1 MQCFLFLQ
9 EKRSVSE
16 FIKSGEIFTGK
27 QREAMKINSW
37 MNKASTM
44 NAAQWEGLRLAHQ
57 PCCCVQRKLL
67 RRASPRTQDLQ
78 DQAQLKQNLEP
89 G

>member
-9 EKRSVSE
+9 GKRSVNE

-27 QREAMKINSW
+27 QGEAMKINSW

-44 NAAQWEGLRLAHQ
+44 NAVQWEGL
-57 PCCCVQRKLL
+57 LL
-67 RRASPRTQDLQ
+67 THISHAGVYSR
-78 DQAQLKQNLEP
+78 NC
-89 G
+89 